1 MRIIVKFE
9 KRDEA
14 CFISHLDTQR
24 LFQRAFRRADIP
36 LAYSQGFN
44 PHPIMSFASALSLG
58 FSSGAEWLDVRLSEH
73 VSCDEFIERVNASLP
88 PCVKALKAV
97 AAPEGYPALTS
108 VLKAAQYL
116 VVAEADERALSAL
129 EAAIPALLSNPI
141 IVQKKTKGGI
151 KSVDI
156 RPMVYRASVISRRRG
171 NVTLDIIGRLDA
183 QGGMRIDLFMGSLE
197 ELIGEKLQYMAH
209 RERMYSND
217 GVIMPQWPLNGERNN
232 A

>member
-14 CFISHLDTQR
+14 CYISHLDTQR

-58 FSSGAEWLDVRLSEH
+58 FSSGAEWLDVRLNER
-73 VSCDEFIERVNASLP
+73 VSCGEFIERVNSSLP
-88 PCVKALKAV
+88 PCVRALEAV

-108 VLKAAQYL
+108 VLSAAEYL
-116 VVAEADERALSAL
+116 VVAEADERALGEL
-129 EAAIPALLSNPI
+129 EAALSVLLSNPI

-151 KSVDI
+151 KSIDI
-156 RPMVYRASVISRRRG
+156 RPMVYRASVISMGRG
-171 NVTLDIIGRLDA
+171 NATLNIIGRLDA
-183 QGGMRIDLFMGSLE
+183 QGGMRIDLFMSSLE
-197 ELIGEKLQYMAH
+197 ELVGEKLQYIAH
-209 RERMYSND
+209 RVRMYSND
-217 GVIMPQWPLNGERNN
+217 GVIMPRWPLNGERNN
-232 A
+232 V